1 MTNFNPPSSFSD
13 WVAASRVLSVWRE
26 TGSSAAEAL
35 LSAEIQAD
43 PGGLLLKELHHRL
56 HCEPGPRLLI
66 DGCWFSRPH
75 GGITRVWQ
83 QILSTWQLPGMI
95 NVEAPVALID
105 RNSRLSLTK
114 TFSSLKGQEVDPLD
128 PEAVAALAD
137 ENSRLVHEWKAD
149 VFCSSWISNSGFHR
163 PVCPE
168 LALVHDCLPERIRPN
183 QPELMALRR
192 RWWKQAA
199 AHLAVSSAT
208 ATDLA
213 HLLQKSDLRLPWCHL
228 APASA
233 FHQIAD
239 SSGKSSLWSRLQK
252 QAGLPE
258 TFILLPATSAIGSY
272 KNPEL
277 LAQALADPDL
287 VCLPLLL
294 CGIAAKQRAQ
304 ELSSISSSARADF
317 GSWI

>member
-114 TFSSLKGQEVDPLD
+114 TF
-128 PEAVAALAD
+128 
-137 ENSRLVHEWKAD
+137 
-149 VFCSSWISNSGFHR
+149 FH
-163 PVCPE
+163 P
-168 LALVHDCLPERIRPN
+168 
-183 QPELMALRR
+183 
-192 RWWKQAA
+192 
-199 AHLAVSSAT
+199 
-208 ATDLA
+208 
-213 HLLQKSDLRLPWCHL
+213 
-228 APASA
+228 
-233 FHQIAD
+233 
-239 SSGKSSLWSRLQK
+239 
-252 QAGLPE
+252 
-258 TFILLPATSAIGSY
+258 
-272 KNPEL
+272 
-277 LAQALADPDL
+277 
-287 VCLPLLL
+287 
-294 CGIAAKQRAQ
+294 
-304 ELSSISSSARADF
+304 
-317 GSWI
+317 